1 MKITMKYYYY
11 YLLRSHW
18 LIAVI
23 CNIGEY
29 NAEQAAIAAAKTKS
43 SSIPRRKRSR
53 NLCLHRKYK
62 KKTHVKTESNLDM
75 ELIIPNDS
83 PGNII
88 QGISTESKLN
98 DSAIN
103 LLQGVSKDD
112 GVGVM
117 SDSDESI
124 NVTERV
130 GLGAESSGTPV
141 LGEKGEIVAC
151 SSQEECSAG
160 SLVDK

>member
-1 MKITMKYYYY
+1 MKITMKYYY

-29 NAEQAAIAAAKTKS
+29 TEQAALAAAKTKS
-43 SSIPRRKRSR
+43 SSIHQRKRSR
-53 NLCLHRKYK
+53 NLFLCRRYK
-62 KKTHVKTESNLDM
+62 KTESTVDM

-83 PGNII
+83 PGNVT
-88 QGISTESKLN
+88 QGISTEKKLN

-124 NVTERV
+124 NVTGYPERV
-130 GLGAESSGTPV
+130 GFGAESSGTPV
-141 LGEKGEIVAC
+141 GGERDEIVVGC
-151 SSQEECSAG
+151 SQEECSAV
-160 SLVDK
+160 SLVGERNK